1 MTFIRERMNLLAR
14 DDMQGKRLEL
24 EESVTD
30 EHSHGIITTSGLWI
44 HGKVRQVSVIP
55 SEPDEFP

>member
-1 MTFIRERMNLLAR
+1 MNLLAR